1 MILDHFL
8 SQPEN
13 FRPTSIEQYTAFQ
26 IARYFN
32 GSSRLKPYV
41 LAADSFTAAELI
53 RIFLMIRSRNGDEAR
68 FFATLNH

>member
-8 SQPEN
+8 SQPAN
-13 FRPTSIEQYTAFQ
+13 FRPTSIGQYTAFQ

-32 GSSRLKPYV
+32 ASSRLKPYL
-41 LAADSFTAAELI
+41 LAADSFTVTELI
-53 RIFLMIRSRNGDEAR
+53 RTFLMVRTRNGDEAR